1 MRKGYKYRG
10 GVGTFNEKNESFF
23 ERDLKTLIDNQIY
36 VPIKDELNDPTETYF
51 DDADFL
57 RFLDEN
63 NKHSSEVRSVY
74 NNLKSSIVSKNGIYS
89 LSNSFKSEL
98 LWAYYADGHH
108 GFCIEYDIDVIRSGF
123 NYNRYVMLSHLIEV
137 DYLPNVPI
145 VNRLN
150 FSTLVNDKSRLLNI
164 MVGSKSISWKH
175 EDEVRLIFENSGLL
189 EIDYRAVTAIY
200 FGCRMGQNER
210 ERIMSALK
218 GRGIKYFEM
227 EFVNQGYH
235 LIEKPIEDKYK
246 NAAKYLVSNLNYDE
260 RFVTEEY
267 MGKMYI
273 HKSNLIKALEIV
285 KHEPLITEIYQ
296 ATVTGDFNNPE
307 FKVFAYTKNDIAPIK
322 TFTYRLEDL
331 S

>member
-10 GVGTFNEKNESFF
+10 GVGIFNEKKESFF

-36 VPIKDELNDPTETYF
+36 APLKDKLNDPTETYF
-51 DDADFL
+51 DDTDFL

-63 NKHSSEVRSVY
+63 KKHSSDVRMVY

-108 GFCIEYDIDVIRSGF
+108 GFCIEYDIDVIQSGF
-123 NYNRYVMLSHLIEV
+123 NYNRYAMLSDIIEV
-137 DYLPNVPI
+137 DYLPNVSI
-145 VNRLN
+145 INRLN
-150 FSTLVNDKSRLLNI
+150 FNSLVKDKNRLLNI

-200 FGCRMGQNER
+200 FGCRMGLNER

-218 GRGIKYFEM
+218 GRGINYFEM
-227 EFVNQGYH
+227 EFVNQEYH
-235 LIEKPIEDKYK
+235 LIEKAIEDRYK
-246 NAAKYLVSNLNYDE
+246 DAAKYLVNNLSDE
-260 RFVTEEY
+260 EWFLTEKY
-267 MGKMYI
+267 MAEMYI

-307 FKVFAYTKNDIAPIK
+307 FKVFAYTKNAIAPIK
-322 TFTYRLEDL
+322 TFTYSLEDL